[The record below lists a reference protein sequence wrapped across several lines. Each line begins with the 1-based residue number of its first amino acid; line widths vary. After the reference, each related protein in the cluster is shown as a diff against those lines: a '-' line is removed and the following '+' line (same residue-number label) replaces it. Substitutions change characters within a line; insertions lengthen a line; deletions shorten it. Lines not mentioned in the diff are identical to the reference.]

1 MGSNPTPAIEMTNHI
16 RQDLGQLDLM
26 GMTDMANE
34 WGISRQRVQILTLE
48 KSFPV
53 PAIAMH
59 GPNGKVAHRLWVGS
73 EVKEW
78 RRKQMRG
85 R

>member
-1 MGSNPTPAIEMTNHI
+1 MAEI
-16 RQDLGQLDLM
+16 REDLGQLDLV
-26 GMTDMANE
+26 GMTDMATE
-34 WGISRQRVQILTLE
+34 WGVTRQRVQILTLE
-48 KSFPV
+48 KTFPP
-53 PAIAMH
+53 PAIKMY

-73 EVKEW
+73 EVREW